1 MYCQHCGRE
10 IPNNAQFCG
19 CCGAKQILLPQHKTP
34 QPQYPNPNNIP
45 NQMPPQQ
52 QYAKPNN
59 MPNQVPPQPQYA
71 KPNTMPNQVPP
82 QPQYAK
88 PNTMPNQV
96 PSPPQYA
103 KPNTM
108 PNQVPPQPHTSVA
121 NSASAFI
128 RSGTNKISSGI
139 SAGQIAGIPK
149 ATFIKIIA
157 VITAVIF
164 TIVVICSAVS
174 NIDKKPAK
182 EILGTWRVEGRWTD
196 SGKQTSGELTFHSNG
211 KYTAEEDGET
221 YEGTYSV
228 DSNDTLELT
237 IDTGYE
243 EVSVEF
249 VYVTYENIDFVDSKT
264 MWWCIEDD
272 ILYLTGEMTL
282 FRV

>member
-19 CCGAKQILLPQHKTP
+19 CCGAKQVLLPQHKTP
-34 QPQYPNPNNIP
+34 KSPYPNPNNAPNQVPPPPQYVKPNNVP
-45 NQMPPQQ
+45 NQM
-52 QYAKPNN
+52 
-59 MPNQVPPQPQYA
+59 PPQPQYA
-71 KPNTMPNQVPP
+71 KPNNAPNQVAP

-88 PNTMPNQV
+88 PNTVPNQ
-96 PSPPQYA
+96 
-103 KPNTM
+103 M
-108 PNQVPPQPHTSVA
+108 PTQPHASA
-121 NSASAFI
+121 LNSASAFI

-196 SGKQTSGELTFHSNG
+196 SGSQTSGELTFHSNG